1 MMRELYANNYD
12 QRRREALLR
21 SGGQCENIIEGRRC
35 PNRVGMLKVSHAHDL
50 YFEQLYV
57 HHVNGDPEN
66 PDAELICY
74 CASCHMKVHRKPG
87 SNGKASPQKQG
98 YKVVK
103 LDQLLFRLAGVG
115 FSASFNEECRVT
127 WRFDPCLFEAEA
139 ADMLDALEMCLHW
152 LGGEVRNL
160 EEALAQAQAEQRRLT
175 DMVTRLD
182 QAEERRLCDV
192 ALRGDAYCM
201 GGGERP

>member
-1 MMRELYANNYD
+1 MMYELYADNYD
-12 QRRREALLR
+12 QRRLEALLR
-21 SGGQCENIIEGRRC
+21 SGGQCEHIIEGRRC
-35 PNRVGMLKVSHAHDL
+35 PHRIGTLKVSHAHNL

-87 SNGKASPQKQG
+87 SSGKASPQKQG
-98 YKVVK
+98 YKVVR
-103 LDQLLFRLAGVG
+103 LDQVLHSLAATG

-127 WRFDPCLFEAEA
+127 WRFDSCGFQAEA
-139 ADMLDALEMCLHW
+139 ADMLDALAMCRHW
-152 LGGEVRNL
+152 LGGEVRDL
-160 EEALAQAQAEQRRLT
+160 QEALAQAQAEQRRLT

-182 QAEERRLCDV
+182 QAEERQ
-192 ALRGDAYCM
+192 
-201 GGGERP
+201 GGGTVYA